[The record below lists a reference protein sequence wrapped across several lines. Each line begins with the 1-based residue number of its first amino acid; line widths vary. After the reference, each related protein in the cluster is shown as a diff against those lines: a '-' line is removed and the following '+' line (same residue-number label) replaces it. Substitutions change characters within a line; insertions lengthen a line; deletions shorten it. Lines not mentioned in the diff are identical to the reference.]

1 MFGTLKSKFQT
12 VQDGI
17 SASFKGLTLGESP
30 KPKKPN
36 AGIDRVN
43 YNAGADV
50 LHHYQLQWNELHE
63 LAEENSIKAHEVDV
77 LVGTIYEKLNREW
90 NNMTI
95 LNCTL
100 ASIPKI
106 NHDIQNLM
114 DQIGT
119 LEEAFE
125 EVEAALFKLED
136 LNETLELQSKQLDHR
151 FQLALYKEKK
161 LSELDNYRVA
171 LASEHSE
178 RVLQKELRQQKM
190 LKERQDTFDEV
201 FRGEIENYKATGV
214 VPRGA
219 TSQQGPALEEI
230 VLEDDSTDFDEFLQ
244 S

>member
-36 AGIDRVN
+36 AGTDRVN

-63 LAEENSIKAHEVDV
+63 LAEENSIKAH
-77 LVGTIYEKLNREW
+77 
-90 NNMTI
+90 
-95 LNCTL
+95 
-100 ASIPKI
+100 
-106 NHDIQNLM
+106 
-114 DQIGT
+114 
-119 LEEAFE
+119 
-125 EVEAALFKLED
+125 
-136 LNETLELQSKQLDHR
+136 ELQSKQLDHR

-178 RVLQKELRQQKM
+178 RVLWKELRQQKM